1 MTFVKMHGLG
11 NDYLYFDCTRESVEN
26 PSELA
31 VKLSNRNF
39 GAGSD
44 GIILIGPS
52 DIADFKM
59 DMYNEDGSQGKMC
72 GNGIRCVGKFVHD
85 RGLTDKT
92 TVTVETLSGINTLKL
107 FLDEKGMVESV
118 RVDMGTPKINSADI
132 PALFEE
138 KRAVAVKLDVD
149 GVCYTVT
156 CVSMGNPHCV
166 VFTDEDIDCLNL
178 DEIGRKFENHS
189 LFPDRINT
197 EFVNTLPDGTL
208 KMRVWERGSGE
219 TLACGT
225 GACAVFVA
233 AVLNNIAQ
241 KISGTVRLRGGDLHI
256 EWKQWHRDDHV
267 YMTGPAEFVYEGKLL

>member
-1 MTFVKMHGLG
+1 MTFVKMQGLG
-11 NDYLYFDCTRESVEN
+11 NDYLYFDCTKEMIDN

-31 VKLSNRNF
+31 LRLSNRNF

-44 GIILIGPS
+44 GIILICPS
-52 DIADFKM
+52 EVADFRM

-92 TVTVETLSGINTLKL
+92 TVTVETLSGIKVLDLT
-107 FLDEKGMVESV
+107 LDEKGMVKSV
-118 RVDMGTPKINSADI
+118 RVDMGEPELASAKIPTTLES
-132 PALFEE
+132 E
-138 KRAVAVKLDVD
+138 RAVAVNLNVD
-149 GVCYTVT
+149 DNDYTVT

-166 VFTDEDIDCLNL
+166 IFTDEDIDGIEL
-178 DEIGRKFENHS
+178 DKIGPKFEHNAV
-189 LFPDRINT
+189 FPDRVNT
-197 EFVNTLPDGTL
+197 EFVNLLPDGVL

-225 GACAVFVA
+225 GACAVFTA
-233 AVLNNIAQ
+233 AVLCGVI
-241 KISGTVRLRGGDLHI
+241 KEKSGTVRLRGGDLFI
-256 EWKQWHRDDHV
+256 EWGEDNHI

>member
-1 MTFVKMHGLG
+1 MTFVKMQGLG
-11 NDYLYFDCTRESVEN
+11 NDYLYFDCTKEPIEN

-31 VKLSNRNF
+31 IKLSNRNF

-44 GIILIGPS
+44 GIILICPS
-52 DIADFKM
+52 EVADFRM

-92 TVTVETLSGINTLKL
+92 TVTVETLSGIKVLDLTLN
-107 FLDEKGMVESV
+107 ENGMVTSV
-118 RVDMGTPKINSADI
+118 RVDMGEPVLESAKI
-132 PALFEE
+132 PTKFESE
-138 KRAVAVKLDVD
+138 RAVAVNLSID
-149 GVCYTVT
+149 GVDNTVT

-166 VFTDEDIDCLNL
+166 IFTDDNIDDIEL
-178 DEIGRKFENHS
+178 DRIGPKFENS
-189 LFPDRINT
+189 PIFPDRVNT
-197 EFVNTLPDGTL
+197 EFVNLLPDGVL

-233 AVLNNIAQ
+233 AYLNGIA
-241 KISGTVRLRGGDLHI
+241 KERKGTVRLRGGDLFI
-256 EWKQWHRDDHV
+256 EWGEDNHI

>member
-1 MTFVKMHGLG
+1 MTFVKMQGLG
-11 NDYLYFDCTRESVEN
+11 NDYLYFDCTKEIIDN

-31 VKLSNRNF
+31 IRLSNRNF

-44 GIILIGPS
+44 GIILICPS
-52 DIADFKM
+52 EVADFRM

-92 TVTVETLSGINTLKL
+92 TVTVETLSGIKVLDLT
-107 FLDEKGMVESV
+107 LDENGMVKSV
-118 RVDMGTPKINSADI
+118 RVDMGEPELESSKI
-132 PALFEE
+132 PTTFESE
-138 KRAVAVKLDVD
+138 RAVAVNLNVNGTDN
-149 GVCYTVT
+149 TVT

-166 VFTDEDIDCLNL
+166 IFTDEDIDNIEL
-178 DEIGRKFENHS
+178 EKIGPDFENHPV
-189 LFPDRINT
+189 FPDRVNT
-197 EFVNTLPDGTL
+197 EFVNLLSDGVL

-233 AVLNNIAQ
+233 AVLNNVVSERQ
-241 KISGTVRLRGGDLHI
+241 GTVRLRGGDLFI
-256 EWKQWHRDDHV
+256 EWGEDNHI

>member
-1 MTFVKMHGLG
+1 MTFVKMQGLG
-11 NDYLYFDCTRESVEN
+11 NDYLYFDCTKEMIEN

-31 VKLSNRNF
+31 IRLSNRNF

-44 GIILIGPS
+44 GIILICPS
-52 DIADFKM
+52 EVADFRM

-92 TVTVETLSGINTLKL
+92 TVTVETLSGIKVLDLTL
-107 FLDEKGMVESV
+107 DDNGMVKSV
-118 RVDMGTPKINSADI
+118 RVDMGEPVLESAKI
-132 PALFEE
+132 PTTFESE
-138 KRAVAVKLDVD
+138 RAVAVNLNID
-149 GVCYTVT
+149 GTEHTVT
-156 CVSMGNPHCV
+156 CVSMGNPHCII
-166 VFTDEDIDCLNL
+166 FTDENIDNIEL
-178 DEIGRKFENHS
+178 EKIGPKFENNQV
-189 LFPDRINT
+189 FPDRVNT
-197 EFVNTLPDGTL
+197 EFVNLLPDGVL

-233 AVLNNIAQ
+233 AFLNNVVSERQ
-241 KISGTVRLRGGDLHI
+241 GVVRLRGGDLFI
-256 EWKQWHRDDHV
+256 EWAEDNHI

>member
-1 MTFVKMHGLG
+1 MTFVKMQGLG
-11 NDYLYFDCTRESVEN
+11 NDYLYFDCTKEMIDN

-31 VKLSNRNF
+31 IRLSNRNF

-44 GIILIGPS
+44 GIILICPS
-52 DIADFKM
+52 EVADFRM

-92 TVTVETLSGINTLKL
+92 TVTVETLSGVKVLDLT
-107 FLDEKGMVESV
+107 LDENGMVKCV
-118 RVDMGTPKINSADI
+118 RVDMGEPELESANI
-132 PALFEE
+132 PTTFESE
-138 KRAVAVKLDVD
+138 RAVAVNLNVN
-149 GVCYTVT
+149 GTNNTVT

-166 VFTDEDIDCLNL
+166 VFTDNDIDNIEL
-178 DEIGRKFENHS
+178 DKIGPDFENHPV
-189 LFPDRINT
+189 FPDRVNT
-197 EFVNTLPDGTL
+197 EFVNLLPDGVL

-225 GACAVFVA
+225 GACAVFTA
-233 AVLNNIAQ
+233 AVLNGVVEE
-241 KISGTVRLRGGDLHI
+241 KSGTVRLRGGDLFI
-256 EWKQWHRDDHV
+256 EWGEDNHI